1 MNTEHCSSTVVQLTK
16 PDSDPVLLKPLVSYL
31 FQSFGSV

>member
-1 MNTEHCSSTVVQLTK
+1 MNTEHCNSTVVQLTK
-16 PDSDPVLLKPLVSYL
+16 PVSDPDLLKPLVSCL